1 MDPQV
6 DLHEDRRSRAAAA
19 AEIVAS
25 TLERGVPH
33 LALAA
38 AREAARSALLELGR
52 GPRRLAARDLAL
64 LQELAAAPPQHLA
77 GRPAERQ
84 ALLRAA
90 LSILDRVFLQPP
102 GARRRAPPQG
112 GDAGQ
117 PSPRKPDHAHPL
129 PRGSWG
135 SVGVAPSDLVARRSR
150 PGGPAPSRTPP
161 PDRGGPPPWA

>member
-52 GPRRLAARDLAL
+52 GPRRLAARDSRSCRNWPPLRRSTWP
-64 LQELAAAPPQHLA
+64 AAPPN
-77 GRPAERQ
+77 GRRCSGPRCRSWTACSFSLQERG
-84 ALLRAA
+84 
-90 LSILDRVFLQPP
+90 
-102 GARRRAPPQG
+102 GAPRRRAAMRDNHRPE
-112 GDAGQ
+112 
-117 PSPRKPDHAHPL
+117 SRIT
-129 PRGSWG
+129 RI
-135 SVGVAPSDLVARRSR
+135 RSR
-150 PGGPAPSRTPP
+150 ADPGEASGRPHQI
-161 PDRGGPPPWA
+161 W